1 MPADPA
7 PPFPI
12 YSLSNLPTVHS
23 CPIGWGYG
31 KDFATSTDAGAAVTG
46 VAAFVLYGLAA
57 MACALAAWASASARK
72 TKRAD
77 RFAVLAA
84 LVLSAAWCVAIA
96 ALGSD
101 PRVVQLLEIGRNIAW
116 IIALFRHF
124 ANDGRH
130 EILKVVRPVILTL
143 ALVEGLQLVLI
154 AFVAGDLRVEV
165 VALLRMLV
173 AVGAL
178 VLVHNLYGGAS
189 DSSRRLLGW
198 NSGAMAL
205 FWGFELNLFTIAYL
219 TGEAVAD
226 MELLRALVMAV
237 VAALV
242 AIGAGQGTAGL
253 AFRPSRAVTFS
264 SLSLAVVAVYLLLMV
279 GLAGG
284 VARFSGDLARVTQVG
299 LLLGAAT
306 VSLLWLPSPQLRARA
321 RVLALKHL
329 FKHRY
334 DYRAEWL
341 RFTGTIGS
349 SAGAEDTLHERAIQS
364 LGDIADSPAGLLLLP
379 DEEGGF
385 AFAAHWQWPTAEVP
399 VPAMPP
405 DILRG
410 IGKSRPV
417 IDFDAL
423 RAGRMNP
430 DNGLPQWLLADDR
443 VWAGVPL
450 LHGERLVGIVIL
462 ARPQIARRL
471 DWEDFDLLAIAG
483 RQVAS
488 YLAEQAGQQALQDAA
503 RFEEFNRRM
512 AFVMHDIKNL
522 SSQLGLLARNAEK
535 HAENPAFRAD
545 MLVTLRN
552 SADKLDA
559 LVTRL
564 GRYGRPGTEPVG
576 DIDLGQLAQKLAA
589 RHGPRHRIEITRD
602 RDCVVLGNAEQLE
615 QALDH
620 LIENAIE
627 ATPPDARIG
636 IEVRNRGLSGDI
648 VIADEGKGMSP
659 QFIRHSLF
667 RPFVSTKETGF
678 GIGTCEARDLVRA
691 MGGRLDVESREGA
704 GSRFTIRLPS
714 SGASQLMA
722 VQAARMQSATSE
734 KAA

>member
-1 MPADPA
+1 M
-7 PPFPI
+7 
-12 YSLSNLPTVHS
+12 
-23 CPIGWGYG
+23 
-31 KDFATSTDAGAAVTG
+31 TG
-46 VAAFVLYGLAA
+46 VVAFVFYGLAA
-57 MACALAAWASASARK
+57 MACALAAWVSASSRK
-72 TKRAD
+72 TKRVD
-77 RFAVLAA
+77 RPAVTIA
-84 LVLSAAWCVAIA
+84 LGLSAAWCVAIA

-101 PRVVQLLEIGRNIAW
+101 PPLVQLIEVARNIAW
-116 IIALFRHF
+116 IAALFRHF
-124 ANDGRH
+124 ANDGRD
-130 EILKVVRPVILTL
+130 ESLKVVRPVILTL
-143 ALVEGLQLVLI
+143 ALVEGLQLMLI
-154 AFVAGDLRVEV
+154 AFVAGELRVEV

-173 AVGAL
+173 AIGAL

-189 DSSRRLLGW
+189 DSSRHLLAW

-219 TGEAVAD
+219 TGQAAVGL
-226 MELLRALVMAV
+226 ELLRALVMAV
-237 VAALV
+237 VAALF

-253 AFRPSRAVTFS
+253 AFRPSRVVTFS
-264 SLSLAVVAVYLLLMV
+264 SLSLAVVAAYLLVMV
-279 GLAGG
+279 GLADG

-299 LLLGAAT
+299 LLLAAAT
-306 VSLLWLPSPQLRARA
+306 VSLLWLPSPQLRAHA

-349 SAGAEDTLHERAIQS
+349 SAGTDDSLHERAIQS

-379 DEEGGF
+379 DEEGGL

-399 VPAMPP
+399 ARAMPP
-405 DILRG
+405 EMLRG

-417 IDFDAL
+417 LDFDAL
-423 RAGRMNP
+423 RAGRDP
-430 DNGLPQWLLADDR
+430 AAPSVPEWLLADQR

-450 LHGERLVGIVIL
+450 LHGERLVGVVIL

-488 YLAEQAGQQALQDAA
+488 YLAEQVGQEALQDAA
-503 RFEEFNRRM
+503 RFEEFHRRM

-559 LVTRL
+559 LMTRL
-564 GRYGRPGTEPVG
+564 GRYGRPGTEAIG

-589 RHGPRHRIEITRD
+589 RHGPRRPIDVARD
-602 RDCVVLGNAEQLE
+602 RECIVRGNAEQLE
-615 QALDH
+615 QAIDH
-620 LIENAIE
+620 LLENAIE
-627 ATPPDARIG
+627 ATPADARIA
-636 IEVRNRGLSGDI
+636 IEVRNRGLSGEI
-648 VIADEGKGMSP
+648 TVMDEGKGMSP
-659 QFIRHSLF
+659 QFVRHSLF
-667 RPFVSTKETGF
+667 RPFVSTKENGF

-691 MGGRLDVESREGA
+691 MGGRLDVESREGV
-704 GSRFTIRLPS
+704 GSRFIIRLPS
-714 SGASQLMA
+714 KGASQLMA
-722 VQAARMQSATSE
+722 MQAARTPPVTSE